1 MQHNKILGKCYTA
14 KQHRKQVLSDLST
27 HAEKS
32 RTENKVKDFALV
44 SSMNEYAGN
53 PSILNFISKKD

>member
-44 SSMNEYAGN
+44 SSMNE
-53 PSILNFISKKD
+53 